1 MQLNQILAGLRAGAE
16 TTRLRLLALL
26 AQGEM
31 TVSELTQILGQSQ
44 PRVSRHLKL
53 MCDAGLLERLPEGS
67 WVFYRLARAQS
78 GHESQGAALARKLAD
93 LLPYDDPVIARDL
106 QGFFAVREQRAEQAA
121 AYFRANAEHWS
132 EIRSLH
138 IDEHEVEQALL
149 GLLPTG
155 RVADLLDIGT
165 GTGRVVELFGDR
177 GVNAVGVDLSREML
191 AVARANLARPSLRN
205 CYVRQGDMYRLPWPG
220 PSFDAVT
227 VHQVLHFADDPGR
240 VIGEA
245 ARVLRPGGRIVIAD
259 FAPHTLDHL
268 RKDHAHRRLGFSDAE
283 IVAWISEAGLKA
295 EPVVHLPGGQLTVS
309 LWAADKP
316 VQVRATTAADSSR
329 GQVSVPAE

>member
-1 MQLNQILAGLRAGAE
+1 MTLQRILTGLRAGAE
-16 TTRLRLLALL
+16 TTRLRLLGLL

-67 WVFYRLARAQS
+67 WVFYRLARAGS
-78 GHESQGAALARKLAD
+78 GEGSQGAALARKLVD
-93 LLPYDDPVIARDL
+93 LLPYDDPVLARDL
-106 QGFFAVREQRAEQAA
+106 QGFFAVREQRAGEAA
-121 AYFRANAEHWS
+121 AYFRANAGRWS

-149 GLLPTG
+149 RLLPAG
-155 RVADLLDIGT
+155 RISDLLDIGT
-165 GTGRVVELFGDR
+165 GTGRIVELFGEL
-177 GVNAVGVDLSREML
+177 GVNAIGVDLSREML
-191 AVARANLARPSLRN
+191 SVARANLARTNLRN
-205 CYVRQGDMYRLPWPG
+205 CYVRHGDMYRLPWPG

-227 VHQVLHFADDPGR
+227 IHPVLHFADDPGR

-259 FAPHTLDHL
+259 FAPHALDHL
-268 RKDHAHRRLGFSDAE
+268 RKAHAHRRLGFADAE
-283 IVAWISEAGLKA
+283 IEAWIREAGLVP
-295 EPVVHLPGGQLTVS
+295 EPVVHLPGSQLTVS

-316 VQVRATTAADSSR
+316 GAVSHATADTAR
-329 GQVSVPAE
+329 GQITVPAE